1 MILDD
6 DFLQEIGVADCPL
19 EVQQRFREG
28 YVNVLQLCV
37 GTILSDGLSEAQ
49 LREFETLM
57 EDDAAA
63 ITAWIDDHAL
73 DYEND
78 EDYHKVRRKQEREAR
93 QEGKEV
99 SQLALFSEYV
109 QGKWLKKNRPDY
121 EKVVTRT
128 TENLKKLAAQ
138 DPEKFLTKEGL
149 TSIFQSVDGISGD
162 TPDELEGGHPDPDVA
177 LAA

>member
-6 DFLQEIGVADCPL
+6 DFLQEIGVADWPL
-19 EVQQRFREG
+19 EVQERFREG

-37 GTILSDGLSEAQ
+37 GTI

-78 EDYHKVRRKQEREAR
+78 EDYHKARRKQEREAR

-99 SQLALFSEYV
+99 SQLAIFAEYV

-121 EKVVTRT
+121 ENVVTRT
-128 TENLKKLAAQ
+128 AENIKKLAAQ

-149 TSIFQSVDGISGD
+149 TSIFQSVDGIGSG